1 MKLVRRCVGVF
12 KTGSEPRRNP
22 THQAM
27 KAFLPAML
35 LTLLSVGA
43 VFAKSGL
50 PVNDRCPVDDNAVRI
65 IYRLFTDK
73 GNVAFCC
80 VECLE
85 TFKKNPT
92 RFTVKPKVEK

>member
-1 MKLVRRCVGVF
+1 
-12 KTGSEPRRNP
+12 
-22 THQAM
+22 M
-27 KAFLPAML
+27 KAFLPAL
-35 LTLLSVGA
+35 LVAVFSVGA

-50 PVNDRCPVDDNAVRI
+50 PVNDLCPVDGKTVRI
-65 IYRLFTDK
+65 IYRLFTDQ

-85 TFKKNPT
+85 TFKKNPN